1 MAFGLIWLVLG
12 ATIGVFTFTLLPD
25 GLKRVF
31 ESGQERISELTGK
44 QRDDQDPNALSVP
57 ISPTPKLS
65 VPERELPTLPPA
77 APLPPLRI
85 HAPLSER
92 LVELRRLAVDL
103 INQDR
108 SDHDLPPVEL
118 GSNIAAQLHAEDM
131 LDHEYFGHW
140 WKDGRK
146 PYMVYTQTGGRS
158 YVAEN
163 VAVDGWTNERWD
175 EEDCDFFLV
184 NCVVPEP
191 DEAVE
196 RAEWGM
202 MYDDAQSNWGQR
214 DNILGSTHR
223 LVNLGIAWNERQTI
237 FVQHFEG
244 GDVAADG
251 PPQLGVDGTLSL
263 KLTKLAD
270 GLEIANVVSVYYDP
284 PPSQKT
290 PAQIEGL
297 DSYCLGGGFT
307 TICAEP
313 IATILQPPRLGSL
326 YSNLEPD
333 DVIAEVWKENA
344 TEFSFL
350 AKLGS
355 LATEPGVYTVVVWRD
370 SPGPLLSEA
379 VLELSTIQQ

>member
-1 MAFGLIWLVLG
+1 
-12 ATIGVFTFTLLPD
+12 
-25 GLKRVF
+25 
-31 ESGQERISELTGK
+31 
-44 QRDDQDPNALSVP
+44 
-57 ISPTPKLS
+57 
-65 VPERELPTLPPA
+65 
-77 APLPPLRI
+77 
-85 HAPLSER
+85 
-92 LVELRRLAVDL
+92 
-103 INQDR
+103 
-108 SDHDLPPVEL
+108 
-118 GSNIAAQLHAEDM
+118 M